1 MVVLRVVVRV
11 VVVVLLVVVVV
22 LLVVVGAAALTNK
35 TSVPSSAP
43 GNVDSLPFRAVLE
56 TAEHPSNGSPC
67 RNPNKKKV
75 FSLENFGVFTQI

>member
-22 LLVVVGAAALTNK
+22 LLVVVGGAAALTNK

-43 GNVDSLPFRAVLE
+43 GNVDSSPFRAVLE

-67 RNPNKKKV
+67 RNPNEKKKFLV
-75 FSLENFGVFTQI
+75 